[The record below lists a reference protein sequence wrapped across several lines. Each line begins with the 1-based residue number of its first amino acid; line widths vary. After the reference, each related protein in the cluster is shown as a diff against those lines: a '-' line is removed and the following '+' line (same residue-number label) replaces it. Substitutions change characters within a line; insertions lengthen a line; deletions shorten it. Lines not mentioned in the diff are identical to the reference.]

1 MKRYVLG
8 TIIGGACLFLLGY
21 LIYVVLMPNPHFANG
36 SAAAV
41 ATRAAPNLRPIIV
54 AELLFG
60 FLLTR
65 ALTKSGAIGN
75 VGSAAKTGALIGGI
89 VALAYSLLILGTT
102 ELITSRG
109 ALYEGITWAVRWGVA
124 GAVLSLLIGKEK
136 AKQGS

>member
-8 TIIGGACLFLLGY
+8 TLVGGASLFLLGY
-21 LIYVVLMPNPHFANG
+21 LIYVVLLPNPAFANG
-36 SAAAV
+36 SAAAI
-41 ATRAAPNLRPIIV
+41 ANRAAPNLPPIIA

-75 VGSAAKTGALIGGI
+75 AVSAAKTGALIGGL

-102 ELITSRG
+102 EVITAQG
-109 ALYEGITWAVRWGVA
+109 VLYEAVTWAVRWGIA
-124 GAVLSLLIGKEK
+124 GAVVSLLVGKQK
-136 AKQGS
+136 A